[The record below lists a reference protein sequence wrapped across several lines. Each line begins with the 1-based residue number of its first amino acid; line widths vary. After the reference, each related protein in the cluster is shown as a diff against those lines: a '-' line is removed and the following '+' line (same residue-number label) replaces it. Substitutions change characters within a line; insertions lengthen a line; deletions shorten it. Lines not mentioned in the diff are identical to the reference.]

1 MSDGLV
7 GRIHEGG
14 GGSRAFYMGVTM
26 LNTAFIDDMSSR
38 RARARRYMI
47 GCSASH
53 DAEHSQAVIDLLNE
67 ALATELICVMR
78 YKAHY
83 YASHGFAPPGD
94 LVKLAD
100 SELLDYVNEEQAHVD
115 RLAERIAQLGGF
127 ADFNPTILAQ
137 RGYSDYTSTAEPLDI
152 LKEDLIGERIAVDIY
167 REMIRFVAGRDPVTC
182 ELLEDIM
189 NHEQEHVDKLAA
201 RIQVLQPAPTPARAV
216 A

>member
-1 MSDGLV
+1 
-7 GRIHEGG
+7 
-14 GGSRAFYMGVTM
+14 M

-47 GCSASH
+47 GCSASQE
-53 DAEHSQAVIDLLNE
+53 AEHSQAVIDLLNE

-100 SELLDYVNEEQAHVD
+100 TELLDHVNEEQGHVD
-115 RLAERIAQLGGF
+115 RIAERIAQLGGF
-127 ADFNPTILAQ
+127 ADFNPTVLAQ
-137 RGYSDYTSTAEPLDI
+137 RGYSDYTSTADPIDVM
-152 LKEDLIGERIAVDIY
+152 KEDLIGERIAIDIY
-167 REMIRFVAGRDPVTC
+167 REMIRFVAGRDAVTC
-182 ELLEDIM
+182 EMLEEIM
-189 NHEQEHVDKLAA
+189 AHEQQHVDKLAA
-201 RIQVLQPAPTPARAV
+201 RIKALEPASTPARAV

>member
-1 MSDGLV
+1 LAKSIKARQFRV
-7 GRIHEGG
+7 
-14 GGSRAFYMGVTM
+14 FNMGVTM

-47 GCSASH
+47 GCSASKE
-53 DAEHSQAVIDLLNE
+53 AGNSQAIIDLLNE
-67 ALATELICVMR
+67 ALATELICAMR

-100 SELLDYVNEEQAHVD
+100 AELLDHVNEEQAH
-115 RLAERIAQLGGF
+115 LEKIASRIAQLGGF
-127 ADFNPTILAQ
+127 ADFNPPILAQ
-137 RGYSDYTSTAEPLDI
+137 RGYSDYTSTADPLDV

-167 REMIRFVAGRDPVTC
+167 REMIRFIAARDSVTG

-189 NHEQEHVDKLAA
+189 TREQEHVDKLAA
-201 RIQVLQPAPTPARAV
+201 RIEALQPALAPARAV

>member
-1 MSDGLV
+1 
-7 GRIHEGG
+7 
-14 GGSRAFYMGVTM
+14 M

-53 DAEHSQAVIDLLNE
+53 GAEHSQAVIDLLNE

-83 YASHGFAPPGD
+83 YSGQGFAPPGD

-100 SELLDYVNEEQAHVD
+100 SELLDHVNEEQAHVD
-115 RLAERIAQLGGF
+115 KIAERIAELGGY
-127 ADFNPTILAQ
+127 ADFNPPILGQ

-152 LKEDLIGERIAVDIY
+152 WKEDLIGERIAVDIY
-167 REMIRFVAGRDPVTC
+167 REMIRFVAGRDPVTG
-182 ELLEDIM
+182 ELLEQIM
-189 NHEQEHVDKLAA
+189 VHEQEHVAKLAA
-201 RIQVLQPAPTPARAV
+201 RIEASKSEAVPTRAV